1 MPDRKRLLG
10 FSLAALGTCIIGV
23 ALHLAS
29 TVALMLLVG
38 APAMVVGGA
47 FVLLARR
54 HRRWVEHLSRQC
66 APRRVAE
73 TIVQIGVVEH
83 GAVVAGLLRPRI
95 YCDATLVETLSADEL
110 RAVTLHERGHQRA
123 LDPLRLTLLAIAEP
137 FAERSRSGRRLLER
151 LRAEREILADRY
163 AIRRG
168 VPPNAIA
175 SALLKMAGPPPAGA
189 AGFASATELR
199 LRALLGDPMSLP
211 TVTGAWIL
219 MGIALGAV
227 LCTSSLEPDQELVA
241 LLGAVLS

>member
-1 MPDRKRLLG
+1 MPDRQRLLG
-10 FSLAALGTCIIGV
+10 FAVAALGTCIVGV
-23 ALHLAS
+23 VLHMAS
-29 TVALMLLVG
+29 TSALVLLLG
-38 APAMVVGGA
+38 APAMVVCGA

-54 HRRWVEHLSRQC
+54 HRRWVEDLSRQC
-66 APRRVAE
+66 TRRRVAE
-73 TIVQIGVVEH
+73 TIVHVGVVEH

-95 YCDATLVETLSADEL
+95 YCDAALVERLSADEL
-110 RAVTLHERGHQRA
+110 QAVTLHERGHQRA

-137 FAERSRSGRRLLER
+137 FAERSRTGRGLLER

-189 AGFASATELR
+189 AGFANATELR

-211 TVTGAWIL
+211 TVTGVWIL
-219 MGIALGAV
+219 MGVALGAL
-227 LCTSSLEPDQELVA
+227 LCTSSLEPDQEVLA
-241 LLGAVLS
+241 LLRVVLS